1 MKKKRT
7 QPAHKSYFFEQGYKD
22 IGSAI
27 KTSWLKNA
35 QTAKAYY
42 DKYNEKG
49 LMSLKGVYNLFCA
62 LSVVSFG
69 TVFFALISAVMLAI
83 VSTFF
88 ILVYIGFSAAWLF
101 DRAYLTKKKIF
112 TACNE
117 CKCKSLIPTYICPK
131 CGAHHTNLT
140 PGAYGILKR
149 TCECGQKLPTTF
161 FNGRKKLQAISF
173 WKVRLHT

>member
-1 MKKKRT
+1 MRKNKV
-7 QPAHKSYFFEQGYKD
+7 QPAHKSYFLGQGYKD
-22 IGSAI
+22 IGTAI

-42 DKYNEKG
+42 DKYSEKG

-69 TVFFALISAVMLAI
+69 TVFFALISAVMVTF
-83 VSTFF
+83 VSLFF
-88 ILVYIGFSAAWLF
+88 VLVYIGFSAAWIF
-101 DRAYLTKKKIF
+101 DQAYLARKKIF

-131 CGAHHTNLT
+131 CGAHLKMRSYTRLNLLYD
-140 PGAYGILKR
+140 GGKYKELYKSIAHAGNVGGY
-149 TCECGQKLPTTF
+149 
-161 FNGRKKLQAISF
+161 
-173 WKVRLHT
+173 